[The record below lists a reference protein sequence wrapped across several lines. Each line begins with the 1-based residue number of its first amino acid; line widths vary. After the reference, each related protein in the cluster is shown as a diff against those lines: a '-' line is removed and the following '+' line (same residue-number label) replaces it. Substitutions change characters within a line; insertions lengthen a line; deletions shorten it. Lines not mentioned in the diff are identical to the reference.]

1 MIFSPPGAMPPP
13 RAVLTLPP
21 AGLTTPSERPSTA
34 STAVPAGATVRPATA
49 RKKGVS
55 FMDQLVEA
63 MEDVNQ
69 HLNNTTTT
77 SRPATASAAADPS
90 HGALVTVPLPPEGSR
105 RRPASASARACP
117 SRPLTSSQGTC
128 LTLGDYNRVQFLL
141 LHSTGKWEGC
151 LHLQPYSLR
160 SSAHQTVVE
169 LASTSARTRRRQ
181 LSASRLSL
189 TIAVGTL
196 LVTTHGSYALLHRAH

>member
-1 MIFSPPGAMPPP
+1 MVSPAGAMPPP

-21 AGLTTPSERPSTA
+21 AGLKIPSERPSTA
-34 STAVPAGATVRPATA
+34 AAAMAEGVAARPATA

-69 HLNNTTTT
+69 HLNPTA

-105 RRPASASARACP
+105 RRPASASARAWP
-117 SRPLTSSQGTC
+117 SHPRTSPPGSLSC
-128 LTLGDYNRVQFLL
+128 LTLGE
-141 LHSTGKWEGC
+141 ST
-151 LHLQPYSLR
+151 
-160 SSAHQTVVE
+160 
-169 LASTSARTRRRQ
+169 
-181 LSASRLSL
+181 
-189 TIAVGTL
+189 
-196 LVTTHGSYALLHRAH
+196 ALL